1 MGELISVMIVED
13 EKLTMEDLKTIID
26 WEACGYKIA
35 ATAFNGKQGL
45 KKYRELHPQ
54 LIFTDIR
61 MPFMDG
67 IDMISQIRKENQKV
81 SIVLLTAYEDFGYA
95 KAAISLGITEYVIKS
110 EVTEESLKA
119 LLGRLERNIMLE
131 SRKDKIVTDRMLEQF
146 FLSGNGMEN
155 SDIEEYLKR
164 LYHIILIEQDLPVSV
179 SGEQTLTGIA
189 ISTVKIVDLLSSYQ
203 YTGWNLEVITILSEG
218 QIVLA
223 LSIDEKNHLTGS
235 SLFSCADSIRD
246 WISQRTLCSFSAY
259 VFSSRI
265 NLYDLKRY
273 CDVNK
278 SVFHKK
284 LIEGSG
290 RVNILEYPIMYKEVP
305 EKVMKG
311 KQLIASEVDLC
322 DPASIKQY
330 FGKIYGRLAEEEDWE
345 QLLPLSKNFY
355 FLLLTGYRRKFGKI
369 PYQELGQEMN
379 WRSWLDA
386 GKISEW
392 FIEQFD
398 KLNANIRV
406 DDRHYSKAI
415 KDSIEYIHSNY
426 RNPDLSLNEV
436 ADYVN
441 LSAGYLSGAFKKEV
455 GDTLKNYVTDV
466 RIDAAKKLIEQGNHR
481 IYEIGL
487 EVGYRSSQYFSQV
500 FYKKVGMFPAE
511 YRRKE

>member
-1 MGELISVMIVED
+1 MGEMISVMIVED

-26 WEACGYKIA
+26 WEALGYKIV
-35 ATAFNGKQGL
+35 ATAFNGKQGV
-45 KKYRELHPQ
+45 KKYREFHPQ

-67 IDMISQIRKENQKV
+67 IDMISEIRKENQKV

-95 KAAISLGITEYVIKS
+95 KAAISLGITEYIIKS

-119 LLGRLERNIMLE
+119 LLNRLGKNIVSE
-131 SRKDKIVTDRMLEQF
+131 SRKDRIVTDRMLEQF
-146 FLSGNGMEN
+146 FLSGSMLGNP
-155 SDIEEYLKR
+155 DIEEYLKK
-164 LYHIILIEQDLPVSV
+164 LYHIILIEQDIPISV
-179 SGEQTLTGIA
+179 SGEQTLTGITISNA
-189 ISTVKIVDLLSSYQ
+189 IIVDLLRDYQ
-203 YTGWNLEVITILSEG
+203 YTGWNLEIITSLPEG

-223 LSIDEKNHLTGS
+223 LSMNEKDYLTRT
-235 SLFSCADSIRD
+235 SLFGCADSIRN
-246 WISQRTLCSFSAY
+246 WISERTSNSFTAY

-265 NLYDLKRY
+265 NLYELKRY

-278 SVFHKK
+278 DVFYRK
-284 LIEGSG
+284 LIGGSG
-290 RVNILEYPIMYKEVP
+290 QVSTLEYPVMYREIP
-305 EKVMKG
+305 EKVNTG
-311 KQLIASEVDLC
+311 KQIIANEVNMC
-322 DPASIKQY
+322 DRDSIKQY
-330 FGKIYGRLAEEEDWE
+330 FERICECLVEEKDWE

-369 PYQELGQEMN
+369 PYRELGQEKN

-386 GKISEW
+386 EKIFQW

-398 KLNANIRV
+398 KLNSYVI
-406 DDRHYSKAI
+406 DEDCHYSKAI
-415 KDSIEYIHSNY
+415 KDSIEYIHGNY

-441 LSAGYLSGAFKKEV
+441 LSAGYLSGAFKREV
-455 GDTLKNYVTDV
+455 GDTLKNYITDV
-466 RIDAAKKLIEQGNHR
+466 RINAAKNLIEQGNHK
-481 IYEIGL
+481 IYEIGM